1 MELTKI
7 QIMNSS
13 DSILD
18 IKFKEGEEVYDR
30 IRPSQKLII
39 SRYFK
44 GIYYCK
50 VEENLRRKE
59 LIYLEREL
67 MSKKATPGSA
77 E

>member
-1 MELTKI
+1 MELIKI
-7 QIMNSS
+7 QIMNSP
-13 DSILD
+13 DGNLEK
-18 IKFKEGEEVYDR
+18 KFKEGDEVYDR

-50 VEENLRRKE
+50 VVENLRRKE

-67 MSKKATPGSA
+67 MTRKVNPGSA